1 MANRFFF
8 QDFLGLRSL
17 LSILTGCSLAK
28 SQTNVKEKKGMETTA
43 TQFKKVDIWVVKNFI
58 MIMNPYLH
66 CVQYLSE

>member
-43 TQFKKVDIWVVKNFI
+43 TQFKK
-58 MIMNPYLH
+58 
-66 CVQYLSE
+66 